1 MHRRL
6 AISIVLAILSLSTTA
21 AAAQQPTPEQRKM
34 VRDAC
39 MSDLKTVCAGVKPG
53 EGRVAAC
60 AKANFAK
67 LSPPCQQALLA
78 AKKGG

>member
-1 MHRRL
+1 MHRRF
-6 AISIVLAILSLSTTA
+6 AVSILLAILSLATTA
-21 AAAQQPTPEQRKM
+21 AAAQQPTDALRKA

-39 MSDLKTVCAGVKPG
+39 MADLKTVCAGVTPG
-53 EGRVAAC
+53 EGRIAAC

-67 LSPPCQQALLA
+67 LSPPCQQALIA

>member
-1 MHRRL
+1 MHRF
-6 AISIVLAILSLSTTA
+6 AISILLAILSFATTA
-21 AAAQQPTPEQRKM
+21 AAAQQPTAAQRNA

-39 MSDLKTVCAGVKPG
+39 MADLKTVCAGIQPG

-67 LSPPCQQALLA
+67 LSPPCQQALIA
-78 AKKGG
+78 VKKGG